1 MLNKKRVYVISIQG
15 YQHETPAPQHRE
27 KSTPCLFLPAFFR
40 GPKAFSLLA
49 GALERSGSTPTG
61 TLRMEL
67 MQGLVK
73 MAWGSSRSGEV
84 SSSRGIRNPPGATG
98 TPPGSGKSG
107 GSKKIYPDKRKITKA
122 GSSKTLER
130 SESADS
136 ARWSEVDI
144 GNESGD
150 GNVGNT
156 SLMSA
161 PPAAATRGKAGG
173 ARDIFS
179 IPNTEEVSGLVWM

>member
-1 MLNKKRVYVISIQG
+1 MKHLRHNIENV
-15 YQHETPAPQHRE
+15 H
-27 KSTPCLFLPAFFR
+27 LLPVSACVR

-84 SSSRGIRNPPGATG
+84 SSSRGISNPPGATG
-98 TPPGSGKSG
+98 TPPGSGKPG
-107 GSKKIYPDKRKITKA
+107 GSKKIYPDKRKITKD

-136 ARWSEVDI
+136 AGWSEMDI
-144 GNESGD
+144 GSESGD
-150 GNVGNT
+150 GSGGNA

-161 PPAAATRGKAGG
+161 PPAASKRGKAGG
-173 ARDIFS
+173 ARDLFN